1 MCGIFAFLSSTTIS
15 NTDRK
20 NLLELANKSSYR
32 GPDMTR
38 DTDII
43 NNTGLL
49 VFHRLCIVD
58 VSERG
63 MQPFLYNKTYSIC
76 NGEIYN
82 HQKLREDYKFQ
93 LNSGSDCE
101 VIIPMI
107 ETVGIKKT
115 CQSLDGVFAF
125 VVVKENGDIVVAR
138 DPMGVR
144 ALYQATNENG
154 DLCISSE
161 MKSIPQDKGFT
172 VTPFLPGTYS
182 IFRKVNNKY
191 VEIEK
196 ERYYSY
202 HYIDRSS
209 DNEEVA
215 VATIRD
221 LLEQAVEKRLMAERP
236 IGCLLSGG
244 LDSSIIASLLC
255 KKYQT
260 DTRRLKTFSVGLQGS
275 VDLKYAQI
283 VANYLETDHT
293 ELILTEDEMLNSID
307 EDIYHIE
314 SYDTTT
320 IRASTPMMRLC
331 KHIKATTDITV
342 IFSGEG
348 SDEASG
354 SYMYFHNAPDP
365 ESFAL
370 ETERLLSELHRFD
383 VLRCDK
389 STAAAGLEVRVP
401 FLDQAFLHYYMNL
414 NPSLKIPN
422 GSIEKRML
430 RKAFVDILP
439 EEVAWRVKE
448 GMSDGVSSMK
458 RPWFEIIQD
467 RVAEQFSEKDYL
479 KYENDATPPRSNEA
493 LYFRSIFEKYY
504 AGRGDV
510 IPHYWLPKWSGNV
523 TEPSARILSVYDTD
537 EADKKQ
543 KEIVL
548 ENDKIEESINAF

>member
-58 VSERG
+58 VSDSG

-82 HQKLREDYKFQ
+82 HQKLRQEYQFQ

-422 GSIEKRML
+422 GNIEKRML

-504 AGRGDV
+504 AGRGSV

-537 EADKKQ
+537 QADKKQ

-548 ENDKIEESINAF
+548 ENDKIEESRNAF